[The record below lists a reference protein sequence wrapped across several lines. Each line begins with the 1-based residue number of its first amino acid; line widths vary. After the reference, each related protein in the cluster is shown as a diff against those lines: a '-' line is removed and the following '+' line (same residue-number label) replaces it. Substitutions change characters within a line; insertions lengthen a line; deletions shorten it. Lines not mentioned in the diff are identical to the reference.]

1 MWRIVG
7 PLLLGAVIAAP
18 AAAAE
23 RARIWENRGNVV
35 SVSSSTAVPPMAAAD
50 RSRSVVAPLRAGFG
64 PGTARQAMPP
74 LAAAPQPTASPL
86 LPWLGDGLALPLSKR
101 LSLGVDYE
109 NIRGEDLWREFAET
123 GSPDY
128 DSHNFLLRAQWRF

>member
-7 PLLLGAVIAAP
+7 PLLLGTVIAAP
-18 AAAAE
+18 AAADE
-23 RARIWENRGNVV
+23 SARVWESRGHVA
-35 SVSSSTAVPPMAAAD
+35 SPFSPAGPRTAAAD
-50 RSRSVVAPLRAGFG
+50 HPQAEVTLPRPGSRRTL
-64 PGTARQAMPP
+64 ARHETPW
-74 LAAAPQPTASPL
+74 LAAARHPMASPV
-86 LPWLGDGLALPLSKR
+86 LPWLGDGLALPLTER

-109 NIRGEDLWREFAET
+109 NIRGEDLWREFAES